1 VNLRLI
7 LLVVGLIVGGVIGW
21 TTAPAT
27 STIKVGPLSMEV
39 QEGNSGNSAAIT
51 ATEDN
56 GEVNVKVGSTSPLDD
71 RNTRTLL
78 FAVIGGIVGGA
89 AGFFAGGRKA

>member
-1 VNLRLI
+1 VNIRLI
-7 LLVVGLIVGGVIGW
+7 LLVIGLIIGGVIGW
-21 TTAPAT
+21 TTAPET
-27 STIKVGPLSMEV
+27 STLKVGPLSMEV

-51 ATEDN
+51 ATEEN

>member
-1 VNLRLI
+1 MNLRLI
-7 LLVVGLIVGGVIGW
+7 LIVVGLIVGGVIGW
-21 TTAPAT
+21 TTAPET
-27 STIKVGPLSMEV
+27 STLKVGPLSVEV
-39 QEGNSGNSAAIT
+39 QGGSSGNSAAIT
-51 ATEDN
+51 ATENN
-56 GEVNVKVGSTSPLDD
+56 GEVNVKVGATSPLDD

>member
-7 LLVVGLIVGGVIGW
+7 LLAIGLIVGGVIGW
-21 TTAPAT
+21 TTAPET
-27 STIKVGPLSMEV
+27 STLNVGPLSVEV
-39 QEGNSGNSAAIT
+39 QGGSGDSASIT
-51 ATEDN
+51 ATERN

-71 RNTRTLL
+71 RNTRTLI

>member
-1 VNLRLI
+1 VNIRLI
-7 LLVVGLIVGGVIGW
+7 LLVIGLIVGGVIGW

-51 ATEDN
+51 ATENN

>member
-1 VNLRLI
+1 MNIRLI
-7 LLVVGLIVGGVIGW
+7 LLVIGLIVGGVIGW

-51 ATEDN
+51 ATEEN

-78 FAVIGGIVGGA
+78 FAVFGGIVGGA